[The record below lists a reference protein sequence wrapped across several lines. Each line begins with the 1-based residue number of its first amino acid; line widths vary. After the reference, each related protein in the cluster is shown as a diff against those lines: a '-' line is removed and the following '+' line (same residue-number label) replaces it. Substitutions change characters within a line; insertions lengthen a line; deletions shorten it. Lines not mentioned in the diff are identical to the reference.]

1 MGGKDF
7 DLKLFDDFEPALVP
21 LDIKVGG
28 ECDAVVLVV
37 DSKHLRS
44 RVKQGQIG
52 LTMSTSKRAEG
63 GREWVD
69 VV

>member
-7 DLKLFDDFEPALVP
+7 DLKLFDDFEPALIP

-37 DSKHLRS
+37 DSKHLNAS
-44 RVKQGQIG
+44 
-52 LTMSTSKRAEG
+52 E
-63 GREWVD
+63 
-69 VV
+69 